1 MGVKDNGAGGKPQG
15 GSQARASFKAATGQC
30 REGKKVKESR
40 RFFPGEEVEEGE
52 LLGTARNEKVQKF
65 GWGRGE
71 KEELKGWS
79 VRRQRHRSFP
89 EGRRQR
95 RQRRERREEPA
106 GNPLGNQPDG
116 TEGRRGGAEAAWA
129 GRYAARRTH
138 SYG

>member
-30 REGKKVKESR
+30 REEKKVKESR

-71 KEELKGWS
+71 KEELKEWS
-79 VRRQRHRSFP
+79 ARRQRHRSFP

-106 GNPLGNQPDG
+106 GNPLGNQR
-116 TEGRRGGAEAAWA
+116 GRDRGKARGYRGGV
-129 GRYAARRTH
+129 G
-138 SYG
+138 G